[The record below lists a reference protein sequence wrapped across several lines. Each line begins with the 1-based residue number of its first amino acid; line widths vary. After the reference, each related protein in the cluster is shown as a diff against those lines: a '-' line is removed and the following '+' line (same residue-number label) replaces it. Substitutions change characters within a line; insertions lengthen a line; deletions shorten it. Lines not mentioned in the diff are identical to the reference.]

1 MYAFLSKVFGRKK
14 DDKDASSSS
23 QVSQP
28 VLGPGELLG
37 GRFEAVSANVSPSSQ
52 FLELDP
58 NVNEAKDKDKEKE
71 RDKDIGFSFF
81 KGKWRPASPDVKPTR
96 KLDILP
102 HLSLNF
108 QEPKAEPATPSLDLL
123 FTTDQIL
130 SDADIGQRRL
140 NPSEAL
146 ILVQACSRAI
156 VARGMIVIL

>member
-14 DDKDASSSS
+14 DDRDASASSS
-23 QVSQP
+23 SQP

-52 FLELDP
+52 VLELDP
-58 NVNEAKDKDKEKE
+58 NINEVKDKDKEKE
-71 RDKDIGFSFF
+71 RNKDVGFSFF

-96 KLDILP
+96 KLDMLP

-108 QEPKAEPATPSLDLL
+108 QEPKAEPATPNLGLL

>member
-14 DDKDASSSS
+14 DDRDASSSS
-23 QVSQP
+23 SQP

-37 GRFEAVSANVSPSSQ
+37 GRFEAVSANVSPTSQ
-52 FLELDP
+52 VLQLEPTID
-58 NVNEAKDKDKEKE
+58 EAKDKEKE
-71 RDKDIGFSFF
+71 RDKDVGFSFF
-81 KGKWRPASPDVKPTR
+81 KGKWRPASPDVRPTR

-108 QEPKAEPATPSLDLL
+108 QEPIMAEAATPNLGLL
-123 FTTDQIL
+123 FMTDQIL

-156 VARGMIVIL
+156 VARGMI

>member
-14 DDKDASSSS
+14 DDRDASSS
-23 QVSQP
+23 SQP

-52 FLELDP
+52 CLELDP
-58 NVNEAKDKDKEKE
+58 NVNEAKDKEKEK
-71 RDKDIGFSFF
+71 DKDVGFSFF

-96 KLDILP
+96 KLDMLP

-108 QEPKAEPATPSLDLL
+108 QDPKAEPPTPCLF

-156 VARGMIVIL
+156 IARGMNTIL

>member
-14 DDKDASSSS
+14 DDRDASSS
-23 QVSQP
+23 SQP

-52 FLELDP
+52 CVELDP
-58 NVNEAKDKDKEKE
+58 NINEVKDKEKE
-71 RDKDIGFSFF
+71 KEKDVGFSFF

-96 KLDILP
+96 KLDMLP

-108 QEPKAEPATPSLDLL
+108 QDPKTEPATPFLL

-130 SDADIGQRRL
+130 SDAEIGRRRL

-146 ILVQACSRAI
+146 VLVQACSRAI
-156 VARGMIVIL
+156 VARGMTIIL

>member
-14 DDKDASSSS
+14 DDKDASSST
-23 QVSQP
+23 QP

-52 FLELDP
+52 CVELDP
-58 NVNEAKDKDKEKE
+58 NINEAKDKEKEKE
-71 RDKDIGFSFF
+71 KDVGFSFF

-96 KLDILP
+96 KLDMLP

-108 QEPKAEPATPSLDLL
+108 QDPKTEPATPFLL

-130 SDADIGQRRL
+130 SDAEIGRRRL

-146 ILVQACSRAI
+146 VLVQACSRAI
-156 VARGMIVIL
+156 VARGMTIIL